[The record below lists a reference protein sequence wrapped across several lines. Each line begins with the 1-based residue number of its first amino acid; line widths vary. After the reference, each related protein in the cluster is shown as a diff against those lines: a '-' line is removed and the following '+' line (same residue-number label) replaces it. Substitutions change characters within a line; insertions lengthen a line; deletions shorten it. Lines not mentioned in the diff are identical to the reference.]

1 MLKNSI
7 HDIRLKI
14 TLKNSGKM
22 AKSELFW
29 WFNTFFFH
37 FIEFVFEIY
46 TSMVDTWQPYVLQG
60 QWVYER
66 LEFQDFIQQYPD
78 SWSPVITIS
87 YNIV

>member
-1 MLKNSI
+1 
-7 HDIRLKI
+7 
-14 TLKNSGKM
+14 
-22 AKSELFW
+22 
-29 WFNTFFFH
+29 
-37 FIEFVFEIY
+37 
-46 TSMVDTWQPYVLQG
+46 MVDTWQPYVLQG